1 MMIPVMLGFIVSS
14 SIALAAYYKESLNVS
29 GATSAIIIGTL
40 IYALGGP
47 YLFFVL
53 IFFLLSASFFG
64 KLGKNSKPANRGAL
78 QVLANSLLASL
89 FIVLYSQSDEII
101 YLVLYFTSIG
111 VAASDTWSSEIG
123 RLSKNGPYHIF
134 KWKRMDKG
142 LSGAVSFI
150 GLFGGFIKGL
160 SGAVSFIGLFGGF
173 IAAITYAAL
182 ALVVIDDMTFIYMI
196 GGFAFLGA
204 IIDSM
209 LGIIQVKFKEKKSG
223 KIVDVSTTTTMY
235 HSGMKWLT
243 NNGVNFLSNAITVGI
258 IYLIIR

>member
-150 GLFGGFIKGL
+150 GLFGGFI
-160 SGAVSFIGLFGGF
+160 
-173 IAAITYAAL
+173 AAITYAAL

>member
-150 GLFGGFIKGL
+150 GLFGGFM
-160 SGAVSFIGLFGGF
+160 
-173 IAAITYAAL
+173 AAITYAAL